1 MTNLS
6 CPTASRGLTGLVLRP
21 PRSKETMTT
30 DEATKSEGEV
40 QAAALA
46 ERGEDI
52 TPSKDRGV
60 LKVRGICQDHFALWS
75 PPQPSV
81 PGLYD

>member
-1 MTNLS
+1 
-6 CPTASRGLTGLVLRP
+6 
-21 PRSKETMTT
+21 MTT

-52 TPSKDRGV
+52 TPAQDRGV
-60 LKVRGICQDHFALWS
+60 LKVRGAAGRVLPFFLHFGVHGHVSGLH
-75 PPQPSV
+75 PQPLGSCSTSRAV
-81 PGLYD
+81 GLIFFLFESQRR

>member
-1 MTNLS
+1 
-6 CPTASRGLTGLVLRP
+6 
-21 PRSKETMTT
+21 MTT

-60 LKVRGICQDHFALWS
+60 LKVRGCPAFLHFRGFI
-75 PPQPSV
+75 PSSWGHSSRAV
-81 PGLYD
+81 GLSSFISKAEGIEHCLQ

>member
-1 MTNLS
+1 
-6 CPTASRGLTGLVLRP
+6 
-21 PRSKETMTT
+21 MTT

-52 TPSKDRGV
+52 TPAQDRGV
-60 LKVRGICQDHFALWS
+60 LKVRGGFREGPAFPSAFWDEWSCQGAAL
-75 PPQPSV
+75 PALGV
-81 PGLYD
+81 T